1 MSYNMVTRYI
11 NTTDLLTAAKIR
23 IEEKKLIDKDK
34 YKILM
39 YGIKEAETEDERDMC
54 LDIVQEMIE
63 KFNKIVDEKFKE
75 KEIELTSI

>member
-1 MSYNMVTRYI
+1 
-11 NTTDLLTAAKIR
+11 
-23 IEEKKLIDKDK
+23 
-34 YKILM
+34 
-39 YGIKEAETEDERDMC
+39 MC